1 VEPEG
6 RDTSPARPM
15 KLKRGRAVLS
25 GRTDAGVP
33 PAVSVVVPI
42 YNEEENI
49 GLLHQR
55 LSEALGALKRSYEIV
70 YVDDGSRDRSFER
83 LCGVTAADPHSRIV
97 RFRRNFGQTAALQA
111 GIEESRGEILVFLD
125 GDLQND
131 PADIGSLLARI
142 DEGYD
147 VVSGWRKDRHDP
159 WLSRRLPSM
168 IANWLISRV
177 TGVVLRDYGCTL
189 KAYRAEVIRP
199 VKLYGEMHRFIPAL
213 VSWSG
218 ATVTEV
224 PVRHEPRRFGKSKYG
239 ISRTARV
246 VFDLITVKFLGSY
259 STKPI
264 YVFGFAGLIFW
275 LLAFLS
281 GAIVIVERLLPPYP
295 QAHNNP
301 LLLLA
306 VFLATLGVQSIML
319 GLLAELLIRTYH
331 ESQGK
336 PTYVVRQVVQGGA
349 TSGVVGTPAD
359 WPDLLPAG
367 SAKSDR

>member
-1 VEPEG
+1 MSTR
-6 RDTSPARPM
+6 RDRNVVSSGPMSPAPEI
-15 KLKRGRAVLS
+15 
-25 GRTDAGVP
+25 
-33 PAVSVVVPI
+33 SVVVPI
-42 YNEEENI
+42 FNEEDNVI
-49 GLLHQR
+49 LLHGR
-55 LSEALGALKRSYEIV
+55 LAEALEALHRSYEIV
-70 YVDDGSRDRSFER
+70 YVDDGSTDASFER
-83 LCGVTAADPHSRIV
+83 LRTAAASDPNTRIV

-111 GIEESRGEILVFLD
+111 GIEQSRGDILVFMD

-131 PADIGSLLARI
+131 PADIGRMVARLE
-142 DEGYD
+142 EGYD

-168 IANWLISRV
+168 MANWLISRV

-189 KAYRAEVIRP
+189 KAYRREVIAP

-218 ATVTEV
+218 ATVTEL
-224 PVRHEPRRFGKSKYG
+224 PVHHEPRRFGRSKYG

-246 VFDLITVKFLGSY
+246 LLDLITVKFLGSY
-259 STKPI
+259 STKPL
-264 YVFGFAGLIFW
+264 YVFGFAGLAFW
-275 LLAFLS
+275 LLAVLA
-281 GAIVIVERLLPPYP
+281 GAIVIIERLLPPYP

-336 PTYVVRQVVQGGA
+336 PTYVIRQVVAGGR
-349 TSGVVGTPAD
+349 D
-359 WPDLLPAG
+359 
-367 SAKSDR
+367 KSMVTQARPELFAASDPRP

>member
-1 VEPEG
+1 MSTR
-6 RDTSPARPM
+6 RDRSVISGGPTSAAP
-15 KLKRGRAVLS
+15 
-25 GRTDAGVP
+25 DI
-33 PAVSVVVPI
+33 SVVVPI
-42 YNEEENI
+42 FNEEDNVN
-49 GLLHQR
+49 LLHAR
-55 LSEALGALKRSYEIV
+55 LTEALAALARSYEVV
-70 YVDDGSRDRSFER
+70 YVDDGSTDSSFER
-83 LCGVTAADPHSRIV
+83 LRTAAASDPRARIV

-111 GIEESRGEILVFLD
+111 GIEQSRGDILVFMD

-131 PADIGSLLARI
+131 PADIGRMVAKLE
-142 DEGYD
+142 EGYD

-168 IANWLISRV
+168 MANWLISRV

-189 KAYRAEVIRP
+189 KAYRREVIAP

-218 ATVTEV
+218 ATITEL
-224 PVRHEPRRFGKSKYG
+224 PVHHSPRRFGRSKYG

-246 VFDLITVKFLGSY
+246 LLDLITVKFLGSY
-259 STKPI
+259 STKPL
-264 YVFGFAGLIFW
+264 YVFGFAGLAFW
-275 LLAFLS
+275 IVAVVA
-281 GAIVIVERLLPPYP
+281 GAIVIIERLLPPYP

-336 PTYVVRQVVQGGA
+336 ATYVVRQVVIGGA
-349 TSGVVGTPAD
+349 GGREKSMVPPAQRE
-359 WPDLLPAG
+359 LLA
-367 SAKSDR
+367 ASDPRP

>member
-1 VEPEG
+1 
-6 RDTSPARPM
+6 
-15 KLKRGRAVLS
+15 
-25 GRTDAGVP
+25 
-33 PAVSVVVPI
+33 VVPI
-42 YNEEENI
+42 FNEEDNVS
-49 GLLHQR
+49 LLHQR
-55 LSEALGALKRSYEIV
+55 LTQALAALDRSYEIV
-70 YVDDGSRDRSFER
+70 YVDDGSTDASFER
-83 LCGVTAADPHSRIV
+83 LRSEIAADPHSKIV

-111 GIEESRGEILVFLD
+111 GIEQSRGEILVFMD

-131 PADIGSLLARI
+131 PADIGPMVARLE
-142 DEGYD
+142 EGYD

-168 IANWLISRV
+168 VANWLISRV

-189 KAYRAEVIRP
+189 KAYRREVIGP

-218 ATVTEV
+218 ATVTEL
-224 PVRHEPRRFGKSKYG
+224 PVRHEPRRFGRSKYG

-246 VFDLITVKFLGSY
+246 VLDLITVKFLGSY
-259 STKPI
+259 STKPL
-264 YVFGFAGLIFW
+264 YVFGFAGLAFW
-275 LLAFLS
+275 FLAFLS
-281 GAIVIVERLLPPYP
+281 GAIVIIERLLPPYP

-336 PTYVVRQVVQGGA
+336 ATYVIRQVVVGA
-349 TSGVVGTPAD
+349 ARGRDKPMVTQARPE
-359 WPDLLPAG
+359 LLAASEP
-367 SAKSDR
+367 RP

>member
-1 VEPEG
+1 MSTR
-6 RDTSPARPM
+6 RDRN
-15 KLKRGRAVLS
+15 VIS
-25 GRTDAGVP
+25 GGP
-33 PAVSVVVPI
+33 PSAAPDISVVVPI
-42 YNEEENI
+42 FNEEDNVI
-49 GLLHQR
+49 LLHTR
-55 LSEALGALKRSYEIV
+55 LSEALAALDRSYEIV
-70 YVDDGSRDRSFER
+70 YVDDGSTDASFER
-83 LCGVTAADPHSRIV
+83 LRSAAAGNPHTRIV

-111 GIEESRGEILVFLD
+111 GIEQSRGEILVFMD

-131 PADIGSLLARI
+131 PADIGRMVAKLE
-142 DEGYD
+142 EGYD

-159 WLSRRLPSM
+159 WLSRRLPSIM
-168 IANWLISRV
+168 ANWLISRV

-189 KAYRAEVIRP
+189 KAYRREVIAP

-218 ATVTEV
+218 ATVTEL
-224 PVRHEPRRFGKSKYG
+224 PVHHEPRRFGRSKYG

-246 VFDLITVKFLGSY
+246 LLDLITVKFLGSY
-259 STKPI
+259 STKPL
-264 YVFGFAGLIFW
+264 YVFGFAGLAFW
-275 LLAFLS
+275 LLAVLA
-281 GAIVIVERLLPPYP
+281 GAIVIIERLLPPYP

-336 PTYVVRQVVQGGA
+336 PTYVIRQVVTGGA
-349 TSGVVGTPAD
+349 GGRDKSMATQARPE
-359 WPDLLPAG
+359 LLTA
-367 SAKSDR
+367 SDPRP

>member
-1 VEPEG
+1 VISGGPP
-6 RDTSPARPM
+6 SP
-15 KLKRGRAVLS
+15 
-25 GRTDAGVP
+25 VP
-33 PAVSVVVPI
+33 DISVVVPI
-42 YNEEENI
+42 FNEEDNVI
-49 GLLHQR
+49 LLHAR
-55 LSEALGALKRSYEIV
+55 LSEALAALERSYEIV
-70 YVDDGSRDRSFER
+70 YVDDGSTDASFER
-83 LCGVTAADPHSRIV
+83 LRGAAANDPHTRIV

-111 GIEESRGEILVFLD
+111 GIEQSRGDILVFMD

-131 PADIGSLLARI
+131 PADIGRMVARLE
-142 DEGYD
+142 EGYD

-168 IANWLISRV
+168 MANWLISRV

-189 KAYRAEVIRP
+189 KAYRREVIAP

-218 ATVTEV
+218 ATVTEL
-224 PVRHEPRRFGKSKYG
+224 PVHHEPRRFGRSKYG

-246 VFDLITVKFLGSY
+246 LLDLITVKFLGSY
-259 STKPI
+259 STKPL
-264 YVFGFAGLIFW
+264 YVFGFAGLAFW
-275 LLAFLS
+275 VLAVLA

-336 PTYVVRQVVQGGA
+336 PTYVVRQVVVGGA
-349 TSGVVGTPAD
+349 GGRDKSMVARPE
-359 WPDLLPAG
+359 LLA
-367 SAKSDR
+367 ASDPRP

>member
-1 VEPEG
+1 VSAR
-6 RDTSPARPM
+6 RDRSVISGDPPS
-15 KLKRGRAVLS
+15 RAP
-25 GRTDAGVP
+25 DI
-33 PAVSVVVPI
+33 SVVVPI
-42 YNEEENI
+42 FNEEDNVN
-49 GLLHQR
+49 LLHQR
-55 LSEALGALKRSYEIV
+55 LTEALAALDRSYEIV
-70 YVDDGSRDRSFER
+70 YVDDGSSDASFER
-83 LCGVTAADPHSRIV
+83 LRSAAAQDPHTRIV
-97 RFRRNFGQTAALQA
+97 RFRRNFGQTAALQV
-111 GIEESRGEILVFLD
+111 GIEQSRGEILVFMD

-131 PADIGSLLARI
+131 PADIGPMVARLE
-142 DEGYD
+142 EGYD

-168 IANWLISRV
+168 VANWLISRV

-189 KAYRAEVIRP
+189 KAYRREVIEP

-218 ATVTEV
+218 ATVTEL
-224 PVRHEPRRFGKSKYG
+224 PVRHEPRRFGRSKYG

-246 VFDLITVKFLGSY
+246 LLDLITVKFLGSY
-259 STKPI
+259 STKPL
-264 YVFGFAGLIFW
+264 YVFGFAGLGFW

-281 GAIVIVERLLPPYP
+281 GAIVIIERLLPPYP

-336 PTYVVRQVVQGGA
+336 PTYVIRQVVVGGA
-349 TSGVVGTPAD
+349 GGRDQSTVAQARPE
-359 WPDLLPAG
+359 LLA
-367 SAKSDR
+367 ASDPRP

>member
-1 VEPEG
+1 VISGGPP
-6 RDTSPARPM
+6 SPAP
-15 KLKRGRAVLS
+15 
-25 GRTDAGVP
+25 DI
-33 PAVSVVVPI
+33 SVVVPI
-42 YNEEENI
+42 FNEEDNV
-49 GLLHQR
+49 GLLHPHLTQ
-55 LSEALGALKRSYEIV
+55 ALAALDRSYEIV
-70 YVDDGSRDRSFER
+70 YVDDGSTDASFER
-83 LCGVTAADPHSRIV
+83 LRSVAGADPHTRIV

-111 GIEESRGEILVFLD
+111 GIEQSRGEILVFMD

-131 PADIGSLLARI
+131 PADIGRMVARME
-142 DEGYD
+142 EGYD
-147 VVSGWRKDRHDP
+147 VVSGWRKDRHDA
-159 WLSRRLPSM
+159 WLSRRLPSI

-189 KAYRAEVIRP
+189 KAYRREVIGP

-218 ATVTEV
+218 ATVTEL
-224 PVRHEPRRFGKSKYG
+224 PVHHEPRRFGRSKYG

-246 VFDLITVKFLGSY
+246 ALDLITVKFLGSY
-259 STKPI
+259 STKPL
-264 YVFGFAGLIFW
+264 YVFGFAGLAFW
-275 LLAFLS
+275 FLAVLA
-281 GAIVIVERLLPPYP
+281 GAIVIIERLLPPYP

-336 PTYVVRQVVQGGA
+336 ATYVIRQVVVGGTGRDKSMVA
-349 TSGVVGTPAD
+349 QSRPE
-359 WPDLLPAG
+359 LLAASEP
-367 SAKSDR
+367 RP

>member
-1 VEPEG
+1 
-6 RDTSPARPM
+6 M
-15 KLKRGRAVLS
+15 KLERGRAVLS
-25 GRTDAGVP
+25 SRTDGGVA

-42 YNEEENI
+42 YNEEENVA
-49 GLLHQR
+49 LLHQR
-55 LSEALGALKRSYEIV
+55 LTEALGALGRSYEIV
-70 YVDDGSRDRSFER
+70 YVDDGSRDRSFAR
-83 LCGVTAADPHSRIV
+83 LCDAAATDRQVRIV

-111 GIEESRGEILVFLD
+111 GIEESRGETLVFLD

-131 PADIGSLLARI
+131 PADIGLLLARI

-168 IANWLISRV
+168 AANWLISRV

-189 KAYRAEVIRP
+189 KAYRGEVIRP

-246 VFDLITVKFLGSY
+246 ALDLITVKFLGSY
-259 STKPI
+259 STKPL
-264 YVFGFAGLIFW
+264 YVFGFAGLAFW
-275 LLAFLS
+275 LLGFLS

-319 GLLAELLIRTYH
+319 GLLAELLVRTYH
-331 ESQGK
+331 ESQSK

-349 TSGVVGTPAD
+349 AGSASQAAGD
-359 WPDLLPAG
+359 WPDLLPAS
-367 SAKSDR
+367 SATSDH